1 MKENFTDKFLSKS
14 MPLSSQKKKENSI
27 TTLKQKPILLLS
39 ESSVLI
45 KRKKNNKKPK
55 KLKSISGK
63 KVLASL
69 KNGNVYSYKDYEP
82 LREIWKQYMN
92 DLLPVP
98 KDADQKEKSK
108 NATLVTLQ
116 ETMLKV
122 DLHGAEIKV
131 VESATASLIGIEG
144 TVIVETKNIFSIITN
159 NNKMINI
166 PKAKNIFHIH
176 FDDYLFT
183 IFGDQFCIKPSL
195 RMVKKFKNYVPYLNI

>member
-98 KDADQKEKSK
+98 ILS
-108 NATLVTLQ
+108 
-116 ETMLKV
+116 
-122 DLHGAEIKV
+122 
-131 VESATASLIGIEG
+131 S
-144 TVIVETKNIFSIITN
+144 SI
-159 NNKMINI
+159 
-166 PKAKNIFHIH
+166 H
-176 FDDYLFT
+176 
-183 IFGDQFCIKPSL
+183 
-195 RMVKKFKNYVPYLNI
+195 